1 MDGDIADLPSLAVLK
16 KQFNAFLRVDD
27 AHGVGVIGNDGSGTA
42 SHYGLTDV
50 IDLQVGTLSKAL
62 AAEGGYVAGKKIL
75 IDYLINRSRPFIFST
90 ALAPATLAAA
100 NAALL
105 LLQTQASK
113 YLDSLRANSRL
124 MRRLLLEGGLN
135 VVEGITPIIPVVI
148 GEAGLT
154 MQFAD
159 RLKSKGILV
168 SGIRPPTVPRGESR
182 LRITVTAAHCEEQL
196 RQAAQIITA
205 LWQELKHG
213 EKKEG

>member
-16 KQFNAFLRVDD
+16 KQFNAFLIVDD

-135 VVEGITPIIPVVI
+135 VVEGITPIRYSPADSPSWRKPPSDNGYSCSLRRAVAS
-148 GEAGLT
+148 GGSNNYCALAGT
-154 MQFAD
+154 
-159 RLKSKGILV
+159 K
-168 SGIRPPTVPRGESR
+168 T
-182 LRITVTAAHCEEQL
+182 
-196 RQAAQIITA
+196 
-205 LWQELKHG
+205 W
-213 EKKEG
+213 